1 MVTSH
6 PGTFV
11 RLMEKPF
18 SATSP
23 EELERLAQQTSS
35 GASYSPLMGHPLIL
49 LDLLDNNITRIL
61 ESFEQLPQVLSR
73 VACPVIAV
81 AKQGSFSALTQCV
94 DVVASSHKEAQS
106 LITNILQHPLTA
118 MTLVQLLRHNE
129 KANLDDG
136 LLAESLAFA
145 TLQGSNEFRN
155 YLDKRSQPPAVPDYT
170 EPAVLVERIN
180 NTLNLTLNRPEQR
193 NAYSTA
199 VRDALYEALEI
210 QALDPSV
217 ERTIIRG
224 AGACFSTG
232 GVLEEF
238 GLTDNIATAHA
249 IRSTRHVGRLIAMQ
263 AQHIECHLH
272 RACIG
277 SGIELPAFAG
287 RVVAQKN
294 TYFQLPEITMGLIPG
309 AGGTVS
315 ILRRIGRQRLAYL
328 ALSAKRIKAE
338 TALAWGL
345 IDEIA

>member
-1 MVTSH
+1 MENTVGAIS
-6 PGTFV
+6 PG
-11 RLMEKPF
+11 
-18 SATSP
+18 
-23 EELERLAQQTSS
+23 ELERLCQQTSS
-35 GASYSPLMGHPLIL
+35 AGSYSSLTGHSLVL
-49 LDLLDNNITRIL
+49 LDLADRDIAQTAERCK
-61 ESFEQLPQVLSR
+61 QLPQILPR
-73 VACPVIAV
+73 IACPVIAI
-81 AKQGSFSALTQCV
+81 APEGDYSTLTESV
-94 DVVASSHKEAQS
+94 DVVVASHKEAQS
-106 LITNILQHPLTA
+106 LAANILQHPLTA

-145 TLQGSNEFRN
+145 TLQGSEEFRN
-155 YLDKRSQPPAVPDYT
+155 YLDKRPQPPAVPVYA
-170 EPAVLVERIN
+170 EPAVLVEREN
-180 NTLNLTLNRPEQR
+180 DTLSLTLNRPEQR
-193 NAYSTA
+193 NAYSIA
-199 VRDALYEALEI
+199 VRDALYEALEL

-224 AGACFSTG
+224 AGACFCTG
-232 GVLEEF
+232 GALEEF
-238 GLTDNIATAHA
+238 GLADNIATAHA
-249 IRSTRHVGRLIAMQ
+249 IRSTRHVGRLIAMR
-263 AQHIECHLH
+263 ADEIECHLH